1 MAGHGRRGQCFFSD
15 WSIVGEI
22 LTAIPKCGVRL
33 PVFVWASNQRDTNT
47 EILGLI
53 LMGSNESS
61 ENYGAIELAIK
72 RLVDEIT
79 KLSDDSNR
87 ALESAVFVGM
97 SREQQIRREQR
108 LKEMHSLLERL
119 QSKQEELERVKRQS
133 RAAGS

>member
-1 MAGHGRRGQCFFSD
+1 
-15 WSIVGEI
+15 
-22 LTAIPKCGVRL
+22 
-33 PVFVWASNQRDTNT
+33 
-47 EILGLI
+47 
-53 LMGSNESS
+53 MGSNESS

-87 ALESAVFVGM
+87 ALESAVVVGM
-97 SREQQIRREQR
+97 SREQEQRREQR

-119 QSKQEELERVKRQS
+119 QKKQEELERVKRQS

>member
-1 MAGHGRRGQCFFSD
+1 
-15 WSIVGEI
+15 
-22 LTAIPKCGVRL
+22 
-33 PVFVWASNQRDTNT
+33 
-47 EILGLI
+47 
-53 LMGSNESS
+53 MGSNESS

-79 KLSDDSNR
+79 KLSDDSNH

-97 SREQQIRREQR
+97 SREQEQRREQR

-119 QSKQEELERVKRQS
+119 QKKQEELERVKRQS

>member
-1 MAGHGRRGQCFFSD
+1 
-15 WSIVGEI
+15 
-22 LTAIPKCGVRL
+22 
-33 PVFVWASNQRDTNT
+33 
-47 EILGLI
+47 
-53 LMGSNESS
+53 MGSNESS

-97 SREQQIRREQR
+97 SREQEQRREQR

-119 QSKQEELERVKRQS
+119 QSKQEELERVKRRS